1 MKRERVSDDIVVFT
15 STLYAQVNAGAVL
28 TPAGAVL
35 IDTLPFPE
43 ETREIADYLKSE
55 GARGVVRYVIDTHR
69 HGDHT
74 HGNYLFPQAEIIGH
88 RLCRDTLL
96 KWGNDSLQ
104 AAKEATP
111 ELDEVVLRIPNI
123 TFEREMSLYI
133 GGMTLE
139 MLYLPGHTI
148 DGIGVLIR
156 SERVLFSGDAIMPL
170 PSFVWGDRDQLI
182 QSMQRVKGMDLEHIV
197 QGHGDVLLRGE
208 MAEVID
214 ENLAY
219 LDNIYQKVKKR
230 VELGASERD
239 LEKITVEKSG
249 GSPIAMDGMG
259 KKLHQANLI
268 KLYRSFK
275 EEQQRAALHPV
286 GAHAVKKPRARRRGS
301 DADAHPAAAGPS
313 ARKRVA
319 KKRETS
325 ASRS

>member
-43 ETREIADYLKSE
+43 ETREIIDYLKSE
-55 GARGVVRYVIDTHR
+55 GAQGVVRYVINTHR

-74 HGNYLFPQAEIIGH
+74 HGNFLFPHAEVIGH
-88 RLCRDTLL
+88 HLCRETLL
-96 KWGNDSLQ
+96 RWGNDSLQ

-111 ELDEVVLRIPNI
+111 ELDEVQMRVPSI
-123 TFEREMSLYI
+123 TFEREMSLYM

-139 MLYLPGHTI
+139 LLYLPGHSI
-148 DGIGVLIR
+148 DGIGVHIR

-170 PSFVWGDRDQLI
+170 PSFVWGDREQLMD
-182 QSMQRVKGMDLEHIV
+182 SMQRVKAMDLEHIV

-208 MAEVID
+208 MGEVID
-214 ENLAY
+214 GSLAY
-219 LDNIYQKVKKR
+219 LDSIYQKVKKR
-230 VELGASERD
+230 VAMGASERD

-259 KKLHQANLI
+259 KKLHQANLL
-268 KLYRSFK
+268 KLYRTFK
-275 EEQQRAALHPV
+275 EEQREPLPHETAEPS
-286 GAHAVKKPRARRRGS
+286 VKKPRARRKASRAETQPTNGTT
-301 DADAHPAAAGPS
+301 
-313 ARKRVA
+313 RKRNPR
-319 KKRETS
+319 KRETTTT
-325 ASRS
+325 RS